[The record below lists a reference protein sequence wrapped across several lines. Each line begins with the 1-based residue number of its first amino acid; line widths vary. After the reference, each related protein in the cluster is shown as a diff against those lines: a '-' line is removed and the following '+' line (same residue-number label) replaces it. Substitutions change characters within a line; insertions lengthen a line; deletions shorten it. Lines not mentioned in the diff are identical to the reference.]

1 MAATKSQ
8 LPMIR
13 SLKAIARRKANVNH
27 CSIPVPEE
35 VRQRFVQEAKA
46 AKKKQGSELR
56 ALFRRQTKSLLVNL
70 LLKKQ
75 DVLLTPAEEEQI
87 VAFKTVLNEV
97 QKSIGPIHDSAF
109 AYNWREEQKNKAEEL
124 FNELENIE
132 LKVIAGESVDL
143 APYAAALKS

>member
-13 SLKAIARRKANVNH
+13 SLKAIARRKANVDRYN
-27 CSIPVPEE
+27 IPVPEE
-35 VRQRFVQEAKA
+35 VKQRFVQEAKA
-46 AKKKQGSELR
+46 AKKKLNSELR
-56 ALFRRQTKSLLVNL
+56 ALFRKQTKSLLVNL
-70 LLKKQ
+70 LLEKES
-75 DVLLTPAEEEQI
+75 VPITPAEEEQI
-87 VAFKTVLNEV
+87 VAFKAVLNEV
-97 QKSIGPIHDSAF
+97 QKSIGPIYDSTF
-109 AYNWREEQKNKAEEL
+109 VYNWREEQKKKAGEL

>member
-1 MAATKSQ
+1 MTATKSQ

-13 SLKAIARRKANVNH
+13 SLKAIARRKANVNR

-35 VRQRFVQEAKA
+35 VKQRFMQEAKA
-46 AKKKQGSELR
+46 AKKKLSNELR
-56 ALFRRQTKSLLVNL
+56 ALFRKQTKSLLVSL
-70 LLKKQ
+70 LLKKEG
-75 DVLLTPAEEEQI
+75 VPITPAEEEQI
-87 VAFKTVLNEV
+87 VAFKAVLHEV
-97 QKSIGPIHDSAF
+97 QKSIGPIYDSTF
-109 AYNWREEQKNKAEEL
+109 AYNWQEEQKKKAEEL